1 MRNFYVIQ
9 EAMVRTLHG
18 TNDSFKIGRVWQ
30 GYIYCHPVY
39 LTSMQSTSHKMPG
52 WVTHKVESRLPG
64 EISTTSHIQK
74 APL

>member
-1 MRNFYVIQ
+1 MEQMTRSKLVEYGK
-9 EAMVRTLHG
+9 A
-18 TNDSFKIGRVWQ
+18 
-30 GYIYCHPVY
+30 IYCHPVY

-64 EISTTSHIQK
+64 EITTTSHIQK